1 MKIYECKIPQI
12 DVNDKRIVVN
22 DFRFMDGN
30 YVNQKET
37 ILSLETAK
45 AISEFYTE
53 TSGYIAYAVEEGD
66 ELTIGDIVAV
76 IFDNE
81 LDAKEY
87 AKKLKET
94 RELQRKDYKAT
105 AKAEKLAME
114 LGVDL
119 EQIKKDGI
127 IKEADVREFYN
138 KRMVSQ

>member
-1 MKIYECKIPQI
+1 MNIYECKIPQI

-22 DFRFMDGN
+22 DFRFNDGS

-53 TSGYIAYAVEEGD
+53 ASGYIAYAVEEGD

-105 AKAEKLAME
+105 VKAEKLAME

-138 KRMVSQ
+138 KRMASQ

>member
-1 MKIYECKIPQI
+1 MNIYECKIPQI

-22 DFRFMDGN
+22 DFRFNDGS

-53 TSGYIAYAVEEGD
+53 ASGFIAYTAEEGD

-76 IFDNE
+76 IFDKE
-81 LDAKEY
+81 SEAKEY
-87 AKKLKET
+87 AQLLKEAK
-94 RELQRKDYKAT
+94 EAQRKKYKAT
-105 AKAEKLAME
+105 AKAEKLAKE

-138 KRMVSQ
+138 KRMASQ

>member
-1 MKIYECKIPQI
+1 MNIYECKIPQI

-22 DFRFMDGN
+22 DFRFNDGS

-53 TSGYIAYAVEEGD
+53 ASGYIAYAVEEGD
-66 ELTIGDIVAV
+66 ELTIGNIVAV

-105 AKAEKLAME
+105 VKAEKLAME

-138 KRMVSQ
+138 KRMASQ

>member
-1 MKIYECKIPQI
+1 MNIYECKIPQI

-22 DFRFMDGN
+22 DFRFNDGS

-53 TSGYIAYAVEEGD
+53 ESGYIAYAVEEGD

-105 AKAEKLAME
+105 VKAEKLAME

-138 KRMVSQ
+138 KRMASQ

>member
-22 DFRFMDGN
+22 EFRFNDGSF
-30 YVNQKET
+30 VNQKEI

-53 TSGYIAYAVEEGD
+53 VSGYIAYAVEEGD

-87 AKKLKET
+87 AKSLKET
-94 RELQRKDYKAT
+94 RELQRKNYKAT

-127 IKEADVREFYN
+127 IKEEDVREFYN
-138 KRMVSQ
+138 KRMTSQ

>member
-81 LDAKEY
+81 SEAKEY
-87 AKKLKET
+87 AECLKNA
-94 RELQRKDYKAT
+94 REAQRKKYKAT
-105 AKAEKLAME
+105 AKAEKLAKE
-114 LGVDL
+114 LGINL
-119 EQIKKDGI
+119 EQIEKDGI
-127 IKEADVREFYN
+127 IKEADVKDYYN
-138 KRMVSQ
+138 RRMTS

>member
-22 DFRFMDGN
+22 DFRFNDGS

-53 TSGYIAYAVEEGD
+53 ASGYIAYAVEEGD

-105 AKAEKLAME
+105 VKAEKLAME

-127 IKEADVREFYN
+127 IKKADVREFYN
-138 KRMVSQ
+138 KRMASQ

>member
-22 DFRFMDGN
+22 DFRLNDGS

-53 TSGYIAYAVEEGD
+53 ASGFIAYTAEEGD

-76 IFDNE
+76 IFDKE
-81 LDAKEY
+81 SEAKE
-87 AKKLKET
+87 A
-94 RELQRKDYKAT
+94 QRKKYKAT
-105 AKAEKLAME
+105 AKAEKLAKE

-127 IKEADVREFYN
+127 IKEADVRDYFN
-138 KRMVSQ
+138 SRMNS